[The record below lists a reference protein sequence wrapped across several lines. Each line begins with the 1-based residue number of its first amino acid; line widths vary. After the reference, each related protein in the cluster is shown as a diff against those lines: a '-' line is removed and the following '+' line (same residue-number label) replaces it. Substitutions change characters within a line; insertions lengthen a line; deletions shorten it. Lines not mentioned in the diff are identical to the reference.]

1 MLYVVVNDEYS
12 FGGVGAAV
20 LRLGL
25 LRKRENTGCP
35 KKKSLEANISGF
47 QGPGNLGNLGKI
59 GPVLK
64 TSCSQLSFE
73 HKNKSIPFQHHRENW
88 LLKR

>member
-1 MLYVVVNDEYS
+1 MLSVVVNDEYS

-47 QGPGNLGNLGKI
+47 QGPFGQSW
-59 GPVLK
+59 
-64 TSCSQLSFE
+64 TSL
-73 HKNKSIPFQHHRENW
+73 ENFMFPAFI
-88 LLKR
+88 